1 MVILLVVKRKV
12 LGSLCNGSDVISVRK
27 DICSTV
33 SHVRANFP
41 GADASLIYLSHMAS
55 VLGRRGSER
64 FCWRS

>member
-41 GADASLIYLSHMAS
+41 GADASLHGDLFVSHGECFGPA
-55 VLGRRGSER
+55 R
-64 FCWRS
+64 F